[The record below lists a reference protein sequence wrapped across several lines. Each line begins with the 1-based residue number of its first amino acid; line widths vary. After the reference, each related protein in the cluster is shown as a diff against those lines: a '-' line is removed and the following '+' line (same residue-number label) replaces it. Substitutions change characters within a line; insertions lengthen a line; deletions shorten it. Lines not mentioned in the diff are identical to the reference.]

1 MKISSRQIITTLF
14 CVYIAAVIFLCFMK
28 GDGLP
33 EVQFTLFGI
42 PTDKLA
48 HFCMFAPYP
57 VLAFLTFRPE
67 VMSKGRCVLLLLVLA
82 VSGAGLAY
90 GTEQLQGLTD
100 YRSYEIADF
109 YADLTG
115 LGCGFIATMILILVQ
130 RR

>member
-1 MKISSRQIITTLF
+1 
-14 CVYIAAVIFLCFMK
+14 MK

-67 VMSKGRCVLLLLVLA
+67 IMSKGRCVLLLLVLA